1 MEGHNYFSLGLKEV
15 VKKALFRLWDGIRVL
30 SNRGRGRD
38 APYEGGCEWAGF
50 PQEGEAGV
58 SGEGTARE
66 KAQRLGGK

>member
-1 MEGHNYFSLGLKEV
+1 M

-50 PQEGEAGV
+50 PQEGGRRV
-58 SGEGTARE
+58 YQV
-66 KAQRLGGK
+66 KAQLEKRLRGWEESEREEK